1 VRSRIIDGE
10 RWIAERMKFLRERLA
25 EDLSDDERKALEAE
39 LEVLSR
45 ERGLTVGGR
54 RMPRLLRRLKREK

>member
-1 VRSRIIDGE
+1 MRSRIIDGE